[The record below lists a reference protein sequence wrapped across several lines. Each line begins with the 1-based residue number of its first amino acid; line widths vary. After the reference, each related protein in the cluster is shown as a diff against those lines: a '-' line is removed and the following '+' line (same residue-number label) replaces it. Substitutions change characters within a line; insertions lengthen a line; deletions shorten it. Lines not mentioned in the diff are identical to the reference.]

1 MAALVPFDPV
11 RPAAE
16 NAGEMTESAERVA
29 TGAVT
34 TASRD
39 LQLNGSLVSSGEYLG
54 LLDDEPVSGGS
65 DFDTVARAVLERLLA
80 EPRDVLTILTGT
92 EEPELGDLLDELQQ
106 ANPDLEV
113 EVHEGGQ
120 PHYPLLV
127 SAE

>member
-1 MAALVPFDPV
+1 V

-39 LQLNGSLVSSGEYLG
+39 VQLNGSVVSSGEYLG
-54 LLDDEPVSGGS
+54 LLGDEPVSGGS

-80 EPRDVLTILTGT
+80 EPRDVLTMLTGT
-92 EEPELGDLLDELQQ
+92 EEPELADLLDELQQ